1 MDVFAAK
8 KLWMLIWIWFDP
20 SYYWQSAR
28 PLSHDTFAGKMARNG
43 VDNTRKRG
51 KTLSRWVRNAPR
63 SPPCTPRAT
72 GRTIL
77 YRDGSTYLALR
88 P

>member
-28 PLSHDTFAGKMARNG
+28 PLSHDIFAGKMARNG
-43 VDNTRKRG
+43 VDNTRKKRKNIIAVG
-51 KTLSRWVRNAPR
+51 PECSKKPALYPKSHWSHHTLS
-63 SPPCTPRAT
+63 
-72 GRTIL
+72 
-77 YRDGSTYLALR
+77 
-88 P
+88 